1 MTNQHFLILLCVA
14 CLACDSSTDSIDPQQ
29 EEDPNWIQLEV
40 PGGRQAYA
48 IAGDINKRLLVTT
61 WTKAY
66 FSDDRGL
73 TWEESYNFHGPV
85 HGLLERNDTVFSLI
99 TSNGSIASLSQLYT
113 TDYGKTWERDKNG
126 SFKNLSMPL
135 KTVGPHEGVT
145 YKVIENVTPLHEG
158 SSAFYV
164 NPSDVRKDSEGHTSN
179 IPLPGRKLRV
189 INLYKDKDNYL
200 YLAASSGVFD
210 ENNYHVCCEPGSPAL
225 IYRSKQPF
233 P

>member
-1 MTNQHFLILLCVA
+1 
-14 CLACDSSTDSIDPQQ
+14 
-29 EEDPNWIQLEV
+29 
-40 PGGRQAYA
+40 
-48 IAGDINKRLLVTT
+48 
-61 WTKAY
+61 
-66 FSDDRGL
+66 
-73 TWEESYNFHGPV
+73 
-85 HGLLERNDTVFSLI
+85 
-99 TSNGSIASLSQLYT
+99 
-113 TDYGKTWERDKNG
+113 
-126 SFKNLSMPL
+126 MPL

-179 IPLPGRKLRV
+179 IPLPDRKLRV